1 MNRNFYP
8 IGQKINSIKKG
19 LLRYRENNENITR
32 HIVMKAY
39 DEQVLLCALIET
51 GRSPFQ
57 HMHNKRV
64 NLIQKS
70 NNDYIYLSGVVEEK
84 PGLNSRTLQIRLY
97 KAAWFVKKSKGN
109 LSWLQEKYV
118 YDESFRL
125 ENLELAS

>member
-1 MNRNFYP
+1 
-8 IGQKINSIKKG
+8 
-19 LLRYRENNENITR
+19 
-32 HIVMKAY
+32 MKAY